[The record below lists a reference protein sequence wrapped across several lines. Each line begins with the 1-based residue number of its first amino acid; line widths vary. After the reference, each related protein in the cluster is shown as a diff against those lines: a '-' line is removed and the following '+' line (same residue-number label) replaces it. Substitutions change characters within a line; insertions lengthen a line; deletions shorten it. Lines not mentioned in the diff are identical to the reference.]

1 MAHAHQIST
10 TRKQRQR
17 LETLVARA
25 SAPAGVVRRARVI
38 LLSAAG
44 VSATEITTR
53 LDLSAEAVSRI
64 RQRFLRDGVDG
75 LADRPR
81 AGRRDHAVPP
91 ETVER
96 IVQLA
101 LSPPPA
107 GRSRWTTRL
116 LGAAVGRTSGCVSD
130 VLRAQGV
137 KPHLTRTYKVS
148 RDPAFAA
155 KVTDVVGLYL
165 HPPEHAIVLCVDEK
179 TSIQALERTQPP
191 LPLRTGRA
199 VRHTHD
205 YRRHGVV
212 DLFAAL
218 EVATG
223 TVTHGFS
230 TTHTAADFLRFMKKV
245 ARIYP
250 ERDLHVVLDNSSTHN
265 TQDIRTW
272 LCDHPRIHFHY
283 TPTRASWLNQ
293 IEGFFGILAKQSLSV
308 TDFHSTRALQ
318 DHLIAYLRAWNENP
332 TPFEWTKPARALIRS
347 HKRMLDRISTAV
359 HDGARHALPAAVP
372 ESLEWPPTRRPKP

>member
-1 MAHAHQIST
+1 MAHAHHVRT
-10 TRKQRQR
+10 TRKQQHR
-17 LETLVARA
+17 LEALVARA
-25 SAPAGVVRRARVI
+25 SAPAGLVRRARVI

-44 VSATEITTR
+44 LGGGEIAAR
-53 LDLSAEAVSRI
+53 LDLSPEAVSRI
-64 RQRFLRDGVDG
+64 RRRFVQEGVDG
-75 LADRPR
+75 LDDRPK
-81 AGRRDHAVPP
+81 AGRRDHAVPS
-91 ETVER
+91 ETVEQ

-116 LGAAVGRTSGCVSD
+116 LADAVGRTSGCVSD
-130 VLRAQGV
+130 ILRAHGV
-137 KPHLTRTYKVS
+137 KPHLVRTYKVS

-165 HPPEHAIVLCVDEK
+165 HPPEHAIVLSIDEK

-205 YRRHGVV
+205 YRRHGVL

-223 TVTHGFS
+223 KVTHAFS
-230 TTHTAADFLRFMKKV
+230 ATHTAADFLRFMRKV
-245 ARIYP
+245 VRLYP
-250 ERDLHVVLDNSSTHN
+250 DRDLHVVLDNSSTHN
-265 TQDIRTW
+265 TEEVRTW
-272 LCDHPRIHFHY
+272 LREHPRVQFHY
-283 TPTRASWLNQ
+283 TPTSASWLNQ

-308 TDFHSTRALQ
+308 TDFRSTRALQ
-318 DHLIAYLRAWNENP
+318 DHLVAYLRAWNKNP
-332 TPFEWTKPARALIRS
+332 TSFEWTKPARAFIKS

-359 HDGARHALPAAVP
+359 H
-372 ESLEWPPTRRPKP
+372 